1 MLKAIEPFV
10 AWTFAD
16 TTAVALPE
24 VVIDTFPED
33 DVMLAPE
40 LVKLPDPETV
50 MLPVACIA
58 FVGPTLEP
66 PLMVMVPE
74 EFKVPD
80 PV

>member
-1 MLKAIEPFV
+1 
-10 AWTFAD
+10 
-16 TTAVALPE
+16 LPE
-24 VVIDTFPED
+24 DE
-33 DVMLAPE
+33 VMLAPK
-40 LVKLPDPETV
+40 LVKFADPETV
-50 MLPVACIA
+50 MLLVARIA

>member
-1 MLKAIEPFV
+1 
-10 AWTFAD
+10 
-16 TTAVALPE
+16 
-24 VVIDTFPED
+24 VIDTLPED
-33 DVMLAPE
+33 EVILAPK
-40 LVKLPDPETV
+40 LVKFPDPETV
-50 MLPVACIA
+50 MLLVARIA